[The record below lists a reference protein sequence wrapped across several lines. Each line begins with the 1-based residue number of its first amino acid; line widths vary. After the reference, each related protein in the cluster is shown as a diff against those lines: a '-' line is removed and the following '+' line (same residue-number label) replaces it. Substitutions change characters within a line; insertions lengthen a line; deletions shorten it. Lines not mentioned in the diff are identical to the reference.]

1 MEDLKSIAPL
11 MWIFF
16 ISLLPVRM
24 AGVASKLVE
33 PRPFEDTHASK
44 LYTQSALV
52 AQKAEKL
59 VLDQYKADKGQVPY
73 IHYIAC

>member
-11 MWIFF
+11 LWIFF
-16 ISLLPVRM
+16 ISLLPIRM

-59 VLDQYKADKGQVPY
+59 VLDHNKDDEG
-73 IHYIAC
+73 